1 MKQKIGKSM
10 NKLILLLLIV
20 ASSSYAKVTATVD
33 RNQIVIG
40 ETFNLVISVDENT
53 NEQPDLSELGEVFRV
68 LGTSQSSSTKIINGA
83 YSVEK
88 TWQISLMP
96 TGLGNNTIPPIKLGN
111 QSTQA
116 IQIKVTK
123 SDPNAKANG
132 DLFIEIEADKTS
144 AFVKEQIILTVKLF
158 YSISLSEGSLS
169 EPVASST
176 IVTQLDKGTTYNTSR
191 DGRNYTV
198 VERHYAL
205 FAEKSGQL
213 DLNPIIFNGRD
224 NSSRRSFSMFSTGK
238 PVRAISKPLTLE
250 IKPIPQSSIGKD
262 WIPAKKVNI
271 SQEWSKGPYT
281 VGEPITRTITLYVEG
296 LSETQIPEI
305 DLGEI
310 DNIRVYPEQP
320 QTQTEKTADTL
331 KAWKQMKIAMIP
343 TQSGAIRIPE
353 FQLEWYNTR
362 TGKIEQAKL
371 PPLTLQVE
379 AGDFGVKKSDVGDL
393 FAQEKK
399 DPDRKSSVIQTA
411 PAKEIQIIEKDKVLW
426 KYLSVLFAS
435 LWLITAVL
443 YLRKNNRKI
452 EPDSKQAVVKI
463 SKKQILYAIE
473 NRDIKELQSVLINW
487 WNHQYEKYQVTN
499 LSQIKAYVNS
509 DMQKLIDDLEVQ
521 LYDTNKTSSFDKAHW
536 KKQVNGKGLQ
546 MLVRK
551 DNVSNAQLPDLY

>member
-10 NKLILLLLIV
+10 NKLILILLMV

-33 RNQIVIG
+33 RNQIVVG

-132 DLFIEIEADKTS
+132 DLFIEIESDKTS

-158 YSISLSEGSLS
+158 YSISLSEGSLT

-250 IKPIPQSSIGKD
+250 IKPIPQTSIGKD

-353 FQLEWYNTR
+353 FQLEWYNTK
-362 TGKIEQAKL
+362 TGKTEQAKL

-399 DPDRKSSVIQTA
+399 DSGIKSSVTQTA
-411 PAKEIQIIEKDKVLW
+411 PAKEIQIIEKDNVLW
-426 KYLSVLFAS
+426 KYLSALFAL
-435 LWLITAVL
+435 LWLITVVL

-452 EPDSKQAVVKI
+452 ETDSKQAIVKI

-536 KKQVNGKGLQ
+536 KKQVSGQGLQ
-546 MLVRK
+546 MLTRK
-551 DNVSNAQLPDLY
+551 DKVSNTQLPDLY